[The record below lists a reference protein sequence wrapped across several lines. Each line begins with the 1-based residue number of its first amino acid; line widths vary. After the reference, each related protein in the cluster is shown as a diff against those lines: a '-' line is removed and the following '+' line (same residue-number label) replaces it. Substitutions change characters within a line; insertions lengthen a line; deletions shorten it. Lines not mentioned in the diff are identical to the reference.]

1 MATVEQT
8 MMKVQRI
15 LTGPMGLKVVLGA
28 DRFTVSFQDTS
39 THISIRVRE
48 WGTNEDGESRT
59 VVLVTAPILWGVSPT
74 PALFEWVAREGGSRW
89 FGHVEVQDSDDAGKV
104 NLIFSHTLLGD
115 TLDQPELEAA
125 IWGLLTVADTW
136 DDELKGKFGGRRSSD

>member
-15 LTGPMGLKVVLGA
+15 LTGPMGLKVMLGG
-28 DRFTVSFQDTS
+28 DRFTVNFKDTS
-39 THISIRVRE
+39 THLSIWVRE
-48 WGTNEDGESRT
+48 WGTNDDGEPRT

-74 PALFEWVAREGGSRW
+74 PDLFEWVAREGGSRW
-89 FGHVEVQDSDDAGKV
+89 LGHVEVQDSDDGKV

-115 TLDQPELEAA
+115 TLDQPELETAV
-125 IWGLLTVADTW
+125 WGLLTVADTW
-136 DDELKGKFGGRRSSD
+136 DDELKAKFGGSRSSD

>member
-15 LTGPMGLKVVLGA
+15 LTGPMGLKVMLGG
-28 DRFTVSFQDTS
+28 DRFTVSFNDTS
-39 THISIRVRE
+39 THLTIRVQE
-48 WGTNEDGESRT
+48 WGTNDDGEPRT
-59 VVLVTAPILWGVSPT
+59 VVLVNAPILWGVSPT
-74 PALFEWVAREGGSRW
+74 PEVFEWVARKGGSRW
-89 FGHVEVQDSDDAGKV
+89 LGHVEVHDADDGKV

-115 TLDQPELEAA
+115 TLDQPELETA

-136 DDELKGKFGGRRSSD
+136 DDELKAKFGGSRSSD